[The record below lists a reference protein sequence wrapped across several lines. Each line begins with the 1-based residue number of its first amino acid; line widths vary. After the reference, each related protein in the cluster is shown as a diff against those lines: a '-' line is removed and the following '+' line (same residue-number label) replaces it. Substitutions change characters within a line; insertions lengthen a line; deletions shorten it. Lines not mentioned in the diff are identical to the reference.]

1 LKFKQAHKYFESF
14 SQKLF
19 LSLFVCLIY
28 LVLGALSRNLA
39 TFGGHLAVFWP
50 ATGLG
55 IGLMIRF
62 GVGILPAIFIGS
74 LLADKGLHFQG
85 LFAFIS
91 ASGSLVEAYVG
102 ARLFVYVRKQNRFL
116 MSYSKSTAYFLSSL
130 VAPIFSASIF
140 TILNYYS
147 NFEKFDGLM
156 TNWLEYWSGNGLGCF
171 IFLPIFFEVLKLF
184 RARKLLKAL
193 QAYHNTLLVL
203 FFSIGLVLAANF
215 LFHDHAVL
223 WLICPL
229 IFLTGKRIGRIGT
242 YLTVLLTS
250 LVLISI
256 SYRFEGPFENGSIVL
271 NIIYLQCLLSSFGW
285 ASLLSDQLKH
295 SESKNIGNIIFLNSF
310 VWLAAVLVVGLM
322 SQVEKQHSRAE
333 YQNIVDTA
341 IDHLQQVETSVGSYL
356 LSASAHFSV
365 NPKTTP
371 QEWRQFSQTLKNDK
385 YPVAINGLGFI
396 DYFDHLDSQNFQIKK
411 LAESRT
417 QKKIRVLDPKY
428 ANRFHNKYV
437 IDLIEPIENN
447 RAALGLDIGS
457 ERNRREAAEKAKDLR
472 SVVATRPI
480 QLVQDSVE
488 RPGFLVYSPTWFSK
502 STNSKSIFLG
512 WAYAPVIF
520 EYFFDEAFSGY
531 LSDLTLKITLDDN
544 LIYSSIERHPA
555 EFNSKYLFSKD
566 LYIYS
571 LPIKVNFYPTTDFF
585 LENNQLTSV
594 SLATLLTIILLIS
607 TLFLNE
613 KGQYSRRLQNEV
625 EVQTRNLAQS
635 EEYVKSL
642 IELAPTGIATLDS
655 NFHFLSMNKE
665 LLSFIGYSAEEM
677 RNKSI
682 ESILYPDDLQQ
693 NFEFSNQGQDNLP
706 KFSKQQKRY
715 VRKDGTIVWGELT
728 TAQIMAHGSIHPTV
742 LVILKDINDVKELER
757 ITFDQRSQIDQ
768 LYNALNSSALVL
780 KTNVKGIITYVNDK
794 ITHVSQF
801 SSSELL
807 GIEIQ
812 ILTSGTRT
820 DEFFREI
827 YITLSQGIIWN
838 GDHNFFKK
846 NGTSYWVNANIS
858 PVFNDQG
865 FISEYLFILF
875 DITAQKEAELSL
887 QHSAKMSSLGEMA
900 GGIAHEINNPLAI
913 IQGKSSQLRRL
924 IDSGNVTTEI
934 AKDFLSKIES
944 TTERISKIVKGL
956 RMFSRDTSKVQF
968 TQNSVTQIIE
978 ETLVLC
984 GERLHQ
990 HGITVTSKIPEDA
1003 FITCNPTQISQVLLN
1018 LLNNAHDAVFKTPYP
1033 WIRVEVEKQM
1043 DQVLISVIDS
1053 GQGIPPE
1060 IVDKIM
1066 QPFFTTKPVGVG
1078 TGLGLSIS
1086 LGIIKAHYGEF
1097 KIDLKNPNTCFVI
1110 QLPTVN

>member
-1 LKFKQAHKYFESF
+1 MALAS
-14 SQKLF
+14 
-19 LSLFVCLIY
+19 
-28 LVLGALSRNLA
+28 LSRNLA
-39 TFGGHLAVFWP
+39 TFDGHLAVFWP
-50 ATGLG
+50 VTGLG

-62 GVGILPAIFIGS
+62 GIGILPAIFIGS

-85 LFAFIS
+85 LCAFIS
-91 ASGSLVEAYVG
+91 ASGSLVEAYLG
-102 ARLFVYVRKQNRFL
+102 AKLFIYIRKQNRFL
-116 MSYSKSTAYFLSSL
+116 MSYSKSAAYFLSSL
-130 VAPIFSASIF
+130 IAPIFSASIF
-140 TILNYYS
+140 TLLTYYTNLDKS
-147 NFEKFDGLM
+147 DGLLN
-156 TNWLEYWSGNGLGCF
+156 NWLEYWSGSGLGCF

-184 RARKLLKAL
+184 QARKFLKAL
-193 QAYHNTLLVL
+193 QAYQNTLLVL
-203 FFSIGLVLAANF
+203 FFSIGLVLTAN
-215 LFHDHAVL
+215 LIFHDHAVL

-229 IFLTGKRIGRIGT
+229 IFLNGRKIGRIGT
-242 YLTVLLTS
+242 YLTVLITS
-250 LVLISI
+250 LFLISM
-256 SYRFEGPFENGSIVL
+256 SYRFEGPFEHGSLVL
-271 NIIYLQCLLSSFGW
+271 NIIYLQCLLSSIGW

-295 SESKNIGNIIFLNSF
+295 NESKSIHNISFLNSF

-365 NPKTTP
+365 NPMTTP
-371 QEWRQFSQTLKNDK
+371 LEWRQFSQTLKNDK

-396 DYFDHLDSQNFQIKK
+396 DYFDHHNSEHSQVSS
-411 LAESRT
+411 LAASRT
-417 QKKIRVLDPKY
+417 QREIRILDNQY
-428 ANRFHNKYV
+428 ASQFTNRYV

-457 ERNRREAAEKAKDLR
+457 ERNRREAAEKAKEIK

-480 QLVQDSVE
+480 QLVQDNVE
-488 RPGFLVYSPTWFSK
+488 RPGFLIYSPTWYSK
-502 STNSKSIFLG
+502 STNKKSIFLG
-512 WAYAPVIF
+512 WAFAPVVF
-520 EYFFDEAFSGY
+520 EYFFEEAFSGY
-531 LSDLTLKITLDDN
+531 LSDLSLKITLDNN
-544 LIYSSIERHPA
+544 LIYSSSDRRPA

-571 LPIKVNFYPTTDFF
+571 LPIKVKFYPTLDFF

-613 KGQYSRRLQNEV
+613 KGQFSRRLQNEV
-625 EVQTRNLAQS
+625 EVQTRKLAQS

-655 NFHFLSMNKE
+655 KLHFLTMNKE

-682 ESILYPDDLQQ
+682 ESILYPDDLQK
-693 NFEFSNQGQDNLP
+693 NFGLANGDLDDLP

-728 TAQIMAHGSIHPTV
+728 TAQIMARGSIHPTV

-768 LYNALNSSALVL
+768 LYNALNSSAIVL

-794 ITHVSQF
+794 ITHVSQY
-801 SSSELL
+801 SSSDLL
-807 GIEIQ
+807 GNEIK
-812 ILTSGTRT
+812 ILTSDTRT
-820 DEFFREI
+820 DEFFLEI
-827 YITLSQGIIWN
+827 YTTLSRGIIWN

-858 PVFNDQG
+858 PVFGDQG
-865 FISEYLFILF
+865 LISEYLFILF

-900 GGIAHEINNPLAI
+900 GGIAHEINNPLSI

-924 IDSGNVTTEI
+924 IDSGNFTTEI
-934 AKDFLSKIES
+934 ARDFLSKIES

-1003 FITCNPTQISQVLLN
+1003 IIVCNPTQISQVLLN
-1018 LLNNAHDAVFKTPYP
+1018 LLNNAHDAVFKTQYP

-1053 GQGIPPE
+1053 GQGISPE
-1060 IVDKIM
+1060 IVEKIM

-1110 QLPTVN
+1110 QLPIAK